1 MIIIINH
8 KYFDKDE
15 NEGELKIINSCN
27 NGNIRFLILVMKIYR
42 IK

>member
-15 NEGELKIINSCN
+15 NEGECFSIIIKRNKYNKN
-27 NGNIRFLILVMKIYR
+27 NKFM
-42 IK
+42 